1 MQSRRRADFRTQGL
15 KQYTKEEALAEAV
28 KKLESERI
36 GRERVEKC
44 FIINWKDSMIS
55 KFKGVYLILEKEE
68 LLDDLSNYLIY
79 GSEFI
84 YSLAEELDCRETL
97 KTIGKSMIVVCTVP
111 ISEIE
116 ADWLVDLEQYIKDND
131 VNDCSIAVSSVAP
144 ENIID
149 ILYTEGYVRAPY
161 NKTKYLF
168 G

>member
-44 FIINWKDSMIS
+44 FIINWKDSIIS
-55 KFKGVYLILEKEE
+55 KFERVYLILDKEE
-68 LLDDLSNYLIY
+68 LLHDSSHYLIY

-84 YSLAEELDCRETL
+84 YSLAEELDCREKL
-97 KTIGKSMIVVCTVP
+97 KTIGKPMIVVCTVP
-111 ISEIE
+111 IAEIE
-116 ADWLVDLEQYIKDND
+116 ADWLVNLEQYIKDND
-131 VNDCSIAVSSVAP
+131 VNDCSIAVNSVAP

-149 ILYTEGYVRAPY
+149 ILYPEGYV
-161 NKTKYLF
+161 
-168 G
+168 